1 MAKEINLV
9 PDIKDE
15 FIKTL
20 KFRNLVFFL
29 CIIVASAS
37 LVVILIFISIT
48 GGQKTFITAKSNT
61 IDALQQK
68 ISDYSDLSDFL
79 TIHDQLGNISLIA
92 ENKVMLSRT
101 FNILSAIIPTGADY
115 INISELSID
124 LSSDAPTFRIE
135 AQANAGSDPFI
146 DYNVLDSFKKSM
158 AYMRY
163 DYGEYVDKNGDSIP
177 AYCIIESGTD
187 GATLR
192 DQTRGYYAYWLIEGQ
207 GCNPA
212 AEDEEEEE
220 TVESETNS
228 SEEGTEN
235 AEKVEN
241 PVLTIEQLSAKLGYP
256 LEQYEGQNVVRIWRT
271 PQYTDWYKKDPEENE
286 TYMDL
291 DGSIHNVAHFNSSCI
306 NYSGTENENEG
317 TITWSLTNEC
327 KLVSG
332 GDDNASGI
340 TIEESSNGR
349 DADEEL
355 VLRFAATITFTKDVF
370 NFTNHHM
377 LALSPSGRYN
387 VTDSYSQIQSIFA
400 ERATDCEKDD
410 TVCTTTPTGG
420 KTEENTEENKNEED
434 M

>member
-9 PDIKDE
+9 PDIKNE

-37 LVVILIFISIT
+37 LVVILVFISIT
-48 GGQKTFITAKSNT
+48 GGQKNIVAAKSNT
-61 IDALQQK
+61 IEALQQK
-68 ISDYSDLSDFL
+68 INDYSDLSDFL
-79 TIHDQLGNISLIA
+79 TIHDQLGNISLIT

-124 LSSDAPTFRIE
+124 LSGDAPSFRFE
-135 AQANAGSDPFI
+135 AQANAGSEPFI

-163 DYGEYVDKNGDSIP
+163 DYGEYVDKNGEAIP
-177 AYCIIESGTD
+177 AYCMIESGDD
-187 GATLR
+187 GATFR
-192 DQTRGYYAYWLIEGQ
+192 DQTKGYYAYWLIQGE
-207 GCNPA
+207 GCNPSID
-212 AEDEEEEE
+212 ESELKEEEEE
-220 TVESETNS
+220 DTEENVEESTEEVTEEELTPLNILSE
-228 SEEGTEN
+228 
-235 AEKVEN
+235 
-241 PVLTIEQLSAKLGYP
+241 ILGYE
-256 LEQYEGQNVVRIWRT
+256 LEEYNGDPVVRIWRT
-271 PQYTDWYKKDPEENE
+271 PQYVDWYKENPKDDEV
-286 TYMDL
+286 YMDL
-291 DGSIHNVAHFNSSCI
+291 NGSVYNTPHFNSSCI
-306 NYSGTENENEG
+306 NYSGTENEDEH
-317 TITWSLTNEC
+317 TITWSVTNEC
-327 KLVSG
+327 KLVDG

-349 DADEEL
+349 DSDEDL
-355 VLRFAATITFTKDVF
+355 VLRFSATITFATDVF
-370 NFTNHHM
+370 NFNNHHM

-410 TVCTTTPTGG
+410 TVCATTPTAS
-420 KTEENTEENKNEED
+420 TDENNENEEEERW
-434 M
+434 